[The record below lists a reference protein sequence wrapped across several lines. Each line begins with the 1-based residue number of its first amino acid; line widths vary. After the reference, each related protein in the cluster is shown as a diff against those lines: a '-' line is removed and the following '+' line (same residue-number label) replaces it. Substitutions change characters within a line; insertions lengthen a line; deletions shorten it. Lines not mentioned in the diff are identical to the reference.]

1 MDMDSL
7 LRQRLEHR
15 RPIRLVET
23 PRSSGVMLL
32 VIMRYEGESE
42 LLLTRR
48 QADLRNYAN
57 DWCLPGGRRE
67 PSDASLLA
75 CAWRE
80 LEEETSILQQTCL
93 LLGELD
99 DFYNGNGELVRPFVC
114 VLEEINLLNKLQLQ
128 ASEAAASVLFPISKL
143 ACIVEDHEQRFPSQR
158 QPAYLLDLDKQGIA
172 QGSVWG
178 LTASIL
184 LHFRDVLTG
193 QVSPLCKGE
202 KFKRNEVIRGS

>member
-1 MDMDSL
+1 MDMDCL
-7 LRQRLEHR
+7 LRQTFEHR
-15 RPIRLVET
+15 RPLRLVET
-23 PRSSGVMLL
+23 PCSSAVMLL
-32 VIMRYEGESE
+32 LIMRDEGESG

-48 QADLRNYAN
+48 HAGLRSYSD

-67 PSDASLLA
+67 PIDASLLA

-80 LEEETSILQQTCL
+80 LEEETGISKQTCL

-99 DFYNGNGELVRPFVC
+99 DFYNGNGDLVRPFVC
-114 VLEEINLLNKLQLQ
+114 VMEEINLIDKLQLQ
-128 ASEAAASVLFPISKL
+128 ASEAVAAVLFPIPEL

-172 QGSVWG
+172 QGCVWG

-193 QVSPLCKGE
+193 QVSPLCRGE
-202 KFKRNEVIRGS
+202 KFKRDEAIRGY